1 MLKGW
6 DLVIRRVC
14 TMILAVS
21 SVVSVGLLDGV
32 SLGLLDGSLDGS
44 SVVLLEGVLLGLL
57 DGSLNGS
64 TLELRQHQLFL
75 Q

>member
-1 MLKGW
+1 
-6 DLVIRRVC
+6 
-14 TMILAVS
+14 MILAVS

-44 SVVLLEGVLLGLL
+44 SVVSLEGVLLGLL
-57 DGSLNGS
+57 DGSLDGS